1 MEKKKTVVKTVKK
14 VGIKKPSTKKKVVSK
29 KKCY

>member
-1 MEKKKTVVKTVKK
+1 MEKKKTVKK
-14 VGIKKPSTKKKVVSK
+14 VGIKKPAPKKKVVSK

>member
-1 MEKKKTVVKTVKK
+1 MEKKKTAKKVMSVKK
-14 VGIKKPSTKKKVVSK
+14 PAPKKKVVSK